1 MKGLPASTLVA
12 RTDLLE
18 LSSVS
23 AATVASSTVGANSFR
38 LDASAFL
45 SADTWTSLS
54 AARSSGKL
62 LADIANVFTVYIQ
75 TPILQYVAP
84 FAHSR
89 AYLTTS
95 ELGEYQRG
103 VPTHVSL
110 VTDPRLIEWQITRG
124 TIVLSRSGRVGEAY
138 WVDKKLADALVGD
151 SFRVVAQN
159 KDDAHF
165 LYALLAS
172 SYARD
177 YASGA
182 TYGSVVD
189 HASVDQVRSL
199 PVPAVS
205 DRSRGRISDLVQQAV
220 LARDAAY
227 DLLDSAE
234 AALLR
239 VNALGELRHHK
250 PAPFDP
256 LGQPECFAV
265 DAKTV
270 HVAQGDG
277 SEHRLDAHFYNPT
290 AQLAIANIKNC
301 RGEVKTVGDA
311 TERVFFCNR
320 FTRAFVDRDHGIPYL
335 AGKNIVQIRPT
346 DIAYLSRSQTNDLDL
361 YRLQKGWI
369 LMTCSG
375 TIGRTCLVWNNFEE
389 FVGTHDLIRIVAD
402 ASKIDGGYLY
412 AFLSCEYGKQQ
423 VLRYRHGSVIDHVTP
438 EQVQRVL
445 IPVPSRKHQTVIGD
459 NVRMAYEK
467 RAEAIRLE
475 DEAQAILMKELAK
488 APGTKG
494 A

>member
-1 MKGLPASTLVA
+1 MAVA
-12 RTDLLE
+12 VRTDLLDI
-18 LSSVS
+18 SSAR
-23 AATVASSTVGANSFR
+23 AATVASSAVWANSCR

-45 SADTWTSLS
+45 SANTRVFVS
-54 AARSSGKL
+54 AAGSPGQ

-75 TPILQYVAP
+75 TPILHYVAP
-84 FAHSR
+84 FTQSR
-89 AYLTTS
+89 PYLTTS
-95 ELGEYQRG
+95 ELAEYQRG

-110 VTDPRLIEWQITRG
+110 LTDPRLIEWQITRG

-151 SFRVVAQN
+151 SFRIVPRNQE
-159 KDDAHF
+159 DAYF
-165 LYALLAS
+165 IYALLAS

-177 YASGA
+177 YVSGA

-199 PVPAVS
+199 PVPAIS
-205 DRSRGRISDLVQQAV
+205 DRHRARVSDLVRQAV
-220 LARDAAY
+220 LERDAAY
-227 DLLDSAE
+227 DLLDVVEAE
-234 AALLR
+234 LLR
-239 VNALGELRHHK
+239 ANGLGELRDSK
-250 PAPFDP
+250 SGAFDP

-265 DAKTV
+265 DAKMV
-270 HVAQGDG
+270 KAAKGDD

-290 AQLAIANIKNC
+290 AQLAVANIRKC
-301 RGEVKTVGDA
+301 RAEVKTVGDV
-311 TERVFFCNR
+311 TEKVFFCNR
-320 FTRAFVDRDHGIPYL
+320 FTRTFVDRDHGIPYV
-335 AGKNIVQIRPT
+335 AGKDIVQIRPT
-346 DIAYLSRSQTNDLDL
+346 DLSYLSRSQTNDLDL
-361 YRLQKGWI
+361 YGLQKGWI

-375 TIGRTCLVWNNFEE
+375 TIGRTCLIWKNFEE
-389 FVGTHDLIRIVAD
+389 FVGTHDLIRVVPD

-412 AFLSCEYGKQQ
+412 AFLSSEYGKQQ

-445 IPVPSRKHQTVIGD
+445 IPLPSRKDQTAIGD
-459 NVRMAYEK
+459 KVRGAYEK

-475 DEAQAILMKELAK
+475 DEAQTILMKELTK